1 MRGAFVPLLPRRIH
15 ITISTFLFGTF
26 VMFPSLQLALVDSH
40 DVARVGICVVSFGC
54 AGSIVCHPP
63 FDNADLIAIGTVSQ
77 PVK

>member
-1 MRGAFVPLLPRRIH
+1 
-15 ITISTFLFGTF
+15 
-26 VMFPSLQLALVDSH
+26 MFPSLQLALVDSH